1 MIASHTGNATVVTQ
15 LLSHGAAHGAA
26 ESSLGQTA
34 LMRAVVENHV
44 DVVRTL
50 LAAGADARARSKNRF
65 TPLLFAAQ
73 QGNIEIARLL
83 LAAGADVNEAAPDG
97 IAGDTN
103 AARSFKPDTE
113 AAALLVAI
121 DSQHEAM
128 ATFLLEQRRQSEPE
142 RGRQNRAPL
151 RRATGD
157 ARAGQGAA
165 RPRRRSERA
174 TDPADAV
181 SVAAD
186 PSSARPRGQHDRRD
200 AILAGG
206 QLRRRARRCGSSWR
220 AAPTRWRSP
229 PTTRRR

>member
-1 MIASHTGNATVVTQ
+1 
-15 LLSHGAAHGAA
+15 
-26 ESSLGQTA
+26 
-34 LMRAVVENHV
+34 MRAVVENHV

-83 LAAGADVNEAAPDG
+83 IAAGADVNEAAPDG

-103 AARSFKPDTE
+103 AGRSFKPDTE

-128 ATFLLEQRRQSEPE
+128 ARFLLDSGANPNHHGAGRTALHSAVQQAMPE
-142 RGRQNRAPL
+142 LVSALLARGADPN
-151 RRATGD
+151 
-157 ARAGQGAA
+157 ARLT
-165 RPRRRSERA
+165 RP
-174 TDPADAV
+174 DAV

-186 PSSARPRGQHDRRD
+186 PAGARPRGQHDRRD

-206 QLRRRARRCGSSWR
+206 QLRRRANDADPRRG
-220 AAPTRWRSP
+220 
-229 PTTRRR
+229 RRRPAGEVR

>member
-1 MIASHTGNATVVTQ
+1 MTQ
-15 LLSHGAAHGAA
+15 LLSRGAAHGAA

-83 LAAGADVNEAAPDG
+83 IAAGADVNEAAPDG

-103 AARSFKPDTE
+103 AARSFKANTE

-128 ATFLLEQRRQSEPE
+128 ATFLLDSGANPNQNGA
-142 RGRQNRAPL
+142 GRTALHSAVQQAMPGLVRV
-151 RRATGD
+151 
-157 ARAGQGAA
+157 AA
-165 RPRRRSERA
+165 RPRRRPERA

-206 QLRRRARRCGSSWR
+206 QLRRRARPCGSSLM